1 MAGFGDGGGTAAGQS
16 SGHPGSQVQSAG
28 FGDYRTPAAPVRA
41 AVVAAPVSTPVEIL
55 SKPKPVY
62 TAEARERHVEGEV
75 QLDVFFRAS
84 GQVEVLRVIH
94 GLGLGLD
101 EAAATAASHIRFRP
115 GTRDGSPV
123 DLRGIVHIVFQLS

>member
-1 MAGFGDGGGTAAGQS
+1 M
-16 SGHPGSQVQSAG
+16 
-28 FGDYRTPAAPVRA
+28 
-41 AVVAAPVSTPVEIL
+41 EIL
-55 SKPKPVY
+55 SKPRPVY

-101 EAAATAASHIRFRP
+101 ETAATAASHIRFRP

-123 DLRGIVHIVFQLS
+123 DMRGIVHIVFQLS